1 VFGQGS
7 QFHQTHGFYIDGVD
21 ENTARLPPGW
31 QARALMRPVDLGGKA
46 VLAVAPCPEDLVVS
60 KLARL
65 DPKDKEFIETYH
77 AARPLDLNTIEQ
89 RVRATGF
96 ERPIEE
102 RALTYVE
109 NLKRPRE

>member
-1 VFGQGS
+1 MKIPQGYRPA
-7 QFHQTHGFYIDGVD
+7 GK
-21 ENTARLPPGW
+21 
-31 QARALMRPVDLGGKA
+31 RALIRPVDLGGKA

-109 NLKRPRE
+109 SLKRPRE